1 MIFLKFKNKLH
12 LFILSFLLII
22 PINCFA
28 YSNYIIPGGQTIGIE
43 VNSKGV
49 LVVGF
54 YEVNNKYISKT
65 AGFEIGDIITKVN
78 NTTVSNIDE
87 MVSEVNKD
95 SDFKVDFSVLRNK
108 KNVNLNLSLEK
119 DFSGVLKTGLYV
131 KDKINGIGT
140 LTYIDPESKVFGAL
154 GHEIIENTTISKFE
168 IKDGI
173 IYEANVSN
181 IVKSRNG
188 KAGEKNAVYNK
199 ANIWGQISENEL
211 AGIFGTY
218 SENFNVDEKI
228 EVADI
233 DEITSGEAIIRT
245 VIDDNKK
252 EDFKINILHIDTN
265 SKNKNILFEVTD
277 KKLIEKTGGIVQ
289 GMSGSPIIQNNKII
303 GAVNYVIVNDP
314 TKGYGIFIKTM
325 LEEGDK

>member
-1 MIFLKFKNKLH
+1 MKFKNKLH

>member
-1 MIFLKFKNKLH
+1 MNLKNKLH
-12 LFILSFLLII
+12 IFLISLLFII

-28 YSNYIIPGGQTIGIE
+28 YSNYIIPGGETIGIE

-54 YEVNNKYISKT
+54 YKVNNKNIAKN
-65 AGFEIGDIITKVN
+65 AGFEIGDIITKINNVNITNIESMINEVN
-78 NTTVSNIDE
+78 NNENTV
-87 MVSEVNKD
+87 K
-95 SDFKVDFSVLRNK
+95 FTVLRNNK
-108 KNVNLNLSLEK
+108 EKEIDLKLEK
-119 DFSGVLKTGLYV
+119 DTNNVLKTGLYV

-140 LTYIDPESKVFGAL
+140 LTYIDPETKVFGAL
-154 GHEIIENTTISKFE
+154 GHEIIETTTISKFE

-181 IVKSRNG
+181 IVKSKNG
-188 KAGEKNAVYNK
+188 RAGEKNAIYNK
-199 ANIWGQISENEL
+199 QNILGEIKENEL
-211 AGIFGTY
+211 PGIFGEY
-218 SENFNVDEKI
+218 KDELKDTKALK
-228 EVADI
+228 VAEI
-233 DEITSGEAIIRT
+233 DEITSGKAVIRT
-245 VIDDNKK
+245 VINESD
-252 EDFKINILHIDTN
+252 INDYAIDILYIDAN

-277 KKLIEKTGGIVQ
+277 KELLEKTGGIVQ

>member
-1 MIFLKFKNKLH
+1 MKFKNKLH

-65 AGFEIGDIITKVN
+65 AGFEIGDIITKIN
-78 NTTVSNIDE
+78 NNTVSNIDE